1 MCKKYTRKD
10 YNMKEN
16 DRLEIINKVK
26 ELKDKR
32 KKFIGYKRELGLLL
46 SDPKVKRYIELTEC
60 INSRKDLIYNKVNG
74 DEIIYSIAFSTYT
87 RENKCTHDI
96 WIYVGSYYDSSN
108 SYELSSY
115 VVPNEQDR
123 RFEYNIYACLDCD
136 KRIEIKDYKRFE
148 SEHFVLKSYKFVNIQ
163 RLREYYYKLLSTNKV
178 ENANKKLIKEFK
190 ERY

>member
-1 MCKKYTRKD
+1 
-10 YNMKEN
+10 MKEN

-26 ELKDKR
+26 ELKNKR
-32 KKFIGYKRELGLLL
+32 KEFIDYKRELGLLL

-60 INSRKDLIYNKVNG
+60 INSRKDLVYNKVNG
-74 DEIIYSIAFSTYT
+74 DEIIYSLAFSTYAH
-87 RENKCTHDI
+87 ENKCTHDV

-136 KRIEIKDYKRFE
+136 KRIEIKDYKKFE
-148 SEHFVLKSYKFVNIQ
+148 SEHFVLKSYRFVNIK

>member
-60 INSRKDLIYNKVNG
+60 INSRKDLVYNKVNG
-74 DEIIYSIAFSTYT
+74 DEIIYSLAFSTYA

-136 KRIEIKDYKRFE
+136 KRIEIKDYKKFE

-178 ENANKKLIKEFK
+178 ENANKN
-190 ERY
+190 

>member
-1 MCKKYTRKD
+1 
-10 YNMKEN
+10 MKEN

-26 ELKDKR
+26 ELKNKR
-32 KKFIGYKRELGLLL
+32 KEFIGYKREVGLLL

-60 INSRKDLIYNKVNG
+60 INSRKDLVDNKVNG
-74 DEIIYSIAFSTYT
+74 YEIIHSLAFSTYAC
-87 RENKCTHDI
+87 ENKCTHDV

-108 SYELSSY
+108 GYELSSY

-136 KRIEIKDYKRFE
+136 KRIEIRIEIKDYKKFE

>member
-1 MCKKYTRKD
+1 
-10 YNMKEN
+10 MKEN

-32 KKFIGYKRELGLLL
+32 KEFIGYKRELGLLL

-60 INSRKDLIYNKVNG
+60 INSRKDLVYNKVNR
-74 DEIIYSIAFSTYT
+74 DEIIYSLAFSTYA
-87 RENKCTHDI
+87 RENKCTHVV

-148 SEHFVLKSYKFVNIQ
+148 SEHFVLKSYRFVNIK